1 MGEPTTMDTPG
12 PLLLEWHSNREQ
24 GLRWQPA
31 TATADPSTSSLWPH
45 YRQAAG
51 LTAPNNWSLPGAPLG
66 GSMET
71 LTMPR
76 LLEPLAY
83 FEKGLELYGQLS
95 TPSAADRL
103 VACAM
108 RMSLARLVL
117 ELAAEGLK
125 YSHQQAY
132 DIHCAVM
139 GPEFAD
145 VPKPLEMVGQWMGG
159 VGILGITNER
169 RVEVKAILILISQM
183 LVKNL
188 EGVNP
193 KDFEQLAATL
203 LQRAAN
209 EWSNPG
215 PWFEALKQQLA
226 PKSSIRSWIG

>member
-1 MGEPTTMDTPG
+1 MDTPG
-12 PLLLEWHSNREQ
+12 PLLLEWHTDREQ

-31 TATADPSTSSLWPH
+31 SATADPSNSSLWPH
-45 YRQAAG
+45 YRQAAS

-66 GSMET
+66 GSMNT

-76 LLEPLAY
+76 LLEPMAY
-83 FEKGLELYGQLS
+83 FEKGLELYGELA
-95 TPSAADRL
+95 TPSAADGL

-108 RMSLARLVL
+108 RMSAARLAL

-125 YSHQQAY
+125 YSHQEAY
-132 DIHCAVM
+132 DMHSEVM
-139 GPEFAD
+139 GSEFAA
-145 VPKPLEMVGQWMGG
+145 VSKPFEMIGQWMGG

-169 RVEVKAILILISQM
+169 RTEVKAILILISQM
-183 LVKNL
+183 LVQNL

-193 KDFEQLAATL
+193 KEFEQLAAML

-209 EWSNPG
+209 EWSNPA
-215 PWFEALKQQLA
+215 PWFEALKKQLD